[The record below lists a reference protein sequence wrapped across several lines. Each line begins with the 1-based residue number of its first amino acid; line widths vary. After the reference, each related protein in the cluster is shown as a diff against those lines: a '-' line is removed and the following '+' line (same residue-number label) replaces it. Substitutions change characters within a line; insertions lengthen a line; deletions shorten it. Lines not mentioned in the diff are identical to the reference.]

1 MFTRERISH
10 FELFDRKAQFVVD
23 KLRERLH
30 EGYPVDFQVEFS
42 LQSFI
47 LFTKTFR
54 I

>member
-23 KLRERLH
+23 KLRERLR
-30 EGYPVDFQVEFS
+30 EGYPVDFQVCS
-42 LQSFI
+42 GIMHSSYALN
-47 LFTKTFR
+47 TCR